1 MNEGVRKRRI
11 ILTHTG
17 RIGTDYLKSLDFR
30 NNGKYDKKP
39 HYVILKTGE
48 IVKILDEYETS
59 NIFHLPKLNQTSIV
73 VSLENLGWLK
83 KDILSTTYSNWIG
96 NKVEK
101 IKEKKWRSK
110 SFWDLYSDEQTE
122 SLIKLCDEICDK
134 HNIPKKFSGN
144 NVRII
149 GAEDYEGI
157 ICRSNLDEIFT
168 DLSPAFN
175 FVYLLDKYN
184 YDERI

>member
-11 ILTHTG
+11 ILTHTT
-17 RIGTDYLKSLDFR
+17 RIGVDYLKSLEFR
-30 NNGKYDKKP
+30 HNGNYDKKP

-48 IVKILDEYETS
+48 IIKILDDNQSS
-59 NIFHLPKLNQTSIV
+59 NIFDLSDLNESSIV
-73 VSLENLGWLK
+73 ICLENLGWLK

-101 IKEKKWRSK
+101 VKEKKWRSK
-110 SFWDLYSDEQTE
+110 SFWDLYTEEQTE
-122 SLIKLCDEICDK
+122 SLIKLCDELCDRN
-134 HNIPKKFSGN
+134 NIPKKFSGN
-144 NVRII
+144 NVRIL
-149 GAEDYEGI
+149 GAENYEGI
-157 ICRSNLDEIFT
+157 LCRSNLDEIFT

-175 FVYLLDKYN
+175 FVYLLERFN